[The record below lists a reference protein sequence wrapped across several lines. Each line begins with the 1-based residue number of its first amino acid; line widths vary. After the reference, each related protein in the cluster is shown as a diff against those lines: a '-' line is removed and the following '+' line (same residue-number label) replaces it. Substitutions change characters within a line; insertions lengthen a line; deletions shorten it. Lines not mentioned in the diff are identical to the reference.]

1 MAAGGDGMTVFGV
14 TRHGLAGM
22 AISVALLWGC
32 LLSERMIVRHA
43 AVEQARALR
52 TIQSLRDRQALPV
65 SSPIPRI
72 PHPARP
78 KVG

>member
-1 MAAGGDGMTVFGV
+1 MTVFGI

-52 TIQSLRDRQALPV
+52 TIQDLRRQQAQPV
-65 SSPIPRI
+65 SAPAPRF
-72 PHPARP
+72 PRP
-78 KVG
+78 PRPTVG